1 MNDLAS
7 ATLPL
12 LLSQSHAVTAV
23 VSREQFVTADQA
35 LPHHWAL
42 TQVTLSSWHSVASG
56 LRTARVSAIASASLA
71 GELLVRL
78 TPRSSSSCNN
88 APKALDEAL
97 EAHNA
102 AMAVLACRAVALPTA
117 FVDAQV
123 TADGAVLRHS
133 CAIVVFTLASIL
145 QVQDGIV
152 YLRTALALTLY
163 KKYLLP
169 THMTAAYLPFAHD
182 GYASFERALGR
193 L

>member
-1 MNDLAS
+1 MAALA
-7 ATLPL
+7 
-12 LLSQSHAVTAV
+12 
-23 VSREQFVTADQA
+23 D
-35 LPHHWAL
+35 
-42 TQVTLSSWHSVASG
+42 
-56 LRTARVSAIASASLA
+56 
-71 GELLVRL
+71 
-78 TPRSSSSCNN
+78 
-88 APKALDEAL
+88 
-97 EAHNA
+97 
-102 AMAVLACRAVALPTA
+102 RAVALPTA